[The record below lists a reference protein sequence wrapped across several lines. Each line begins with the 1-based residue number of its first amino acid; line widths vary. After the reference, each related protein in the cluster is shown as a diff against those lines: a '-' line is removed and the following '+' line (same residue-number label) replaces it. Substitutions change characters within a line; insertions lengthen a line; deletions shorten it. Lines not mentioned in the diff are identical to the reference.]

1 MKPVQI
7 TEAEL
12 EVMKLL
18 WDHSPQS
25 APELAAKL
33 AERRQWAATTVK
45 TLIARLAKKQAL
57 EQSYRGR
64 VSFCRP
70 LIGREEYTEQESD
83 SFLSRFFGG
92 APAEMI
98 SFFVEKRKL
107 SDEDFDTLKKLIAE
121 AEKKCRC

>member
-70 LIGREEYTEQESD
+70 LIAFLRRSPGRD
-83 SFLSRFFGG
+83 DLLFRRK
-92 APAEMI
+92 AE
-98 SFFVEKRKL
+98 
-107 SDEDFDTLKKLIAE
+107 TL
-121 AEKKCRC
+121 R

>member
-70 LIGREEYTEQESD
+70 LIGREEYT
-83 SFLSRFFGG
+83 SRR
-92 APAEMI
+92 AIVSCRVSSAEPGRDDLL
-98 SFFVEKRKL
+98 FRRKA
-107 SDEDFDTLKKLIAE
+107 ETL
-121 AEKKCRC
+121 R

>member
-45 TLIARLAKKQAL
+45 TLIAQLAKKQAL
-57 EQSYRGR
+57 EQSYRGPGQ
-64 VSFCRP
+64 FLPAAHRP
-70 LIGREEYTEQESD
+70 
-83 SFLSRFFGG
+83 GG
-92 APAEMI
+92 IHRAGE
-98 SFFVEKRKL
+98 R
-107 SDEDFDTLKKLIAE
+107 
-121 AEKKCRC
+121 

>member
-45 TLIARLAKKQAL
+45 TLIARLAKNRRWSNPIGGGSVSAGR
-57 EQSYRGR
+57 SSAGRNTPSRRATVSCR
-64 VSFCRP
+64 VSSAEPRP
-70 LIGREEYTEQESD
+70 R
-83 SFLSRFFGG
+83 
-92 APAEMI
+92 
-98 SFFVEKRKL
+98 
-107 SDEDFDTLKKLIAE
+107 
-121 AEKKCRC
+121 